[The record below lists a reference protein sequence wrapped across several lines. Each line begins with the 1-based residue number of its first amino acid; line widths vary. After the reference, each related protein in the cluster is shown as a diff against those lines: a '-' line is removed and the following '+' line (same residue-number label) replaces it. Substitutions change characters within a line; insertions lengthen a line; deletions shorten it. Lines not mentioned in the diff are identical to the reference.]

1 MQIPLFTLVS
11 LLVDLPKY
19 HLKAGDVATIVEYV
33 GGNKGVPEGYV
44 CETSNAVGE
53 TIAVFS
59 VHADQVSP
67 LNKNEV
73 FHVRTLGTRMK

>member
-1 MQIPLFTLVS
+1 MQLPLYSLVS
-11 LLVDLPKY
+11 LLVDIPKY
-19 HLKAGDVATIVEYV
+19 HLKAGDIATIVEYLD
-33 GGNKGVPEGYV
+33 GNEAVSEGYV

-59 VHADQVSP
+59 VQADQVSP

-73 FHVRTLGTRMK
+73 FHVRPLAVA